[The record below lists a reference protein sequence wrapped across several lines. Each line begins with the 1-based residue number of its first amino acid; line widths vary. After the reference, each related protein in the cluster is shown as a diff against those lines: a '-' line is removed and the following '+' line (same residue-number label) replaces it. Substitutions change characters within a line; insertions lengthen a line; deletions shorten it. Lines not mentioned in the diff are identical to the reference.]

1 MKEIKRYSPVEFKV
15 TPLKT
20 EIRDHWNVILEYH
33 NEGDG
38 PWLVD
43 LSHRTRLDLQTGS
56 LDTKNRSASPFPPPP
71 ASQCWKR
78 VSDQPHEP
86 NPEFHLP
93 SGDGTH

>member
-56 LDTKNRSASPFPPPP
+56 LDTKKPFGITIP
-71 ASQCWKR
+71 ATPGQSVLEKG
-78 VSDQPHEP
+78 
-86 NPEFHLP
+86 F
-93 SGDGTH
+93 

>member
-1 MKEIKRYSPVEFKV
+1 MKDIKRYSPVEFKV

-20 EIRDHWNVILEYH
+20 ENRDHWDVVLEYH

-43 LSHRTRLDLQTGS
+43 LCHRTRLDCRPGIWMPKTVRYHDPRHPRTVG
-56 LDTKNRSASPFPPPP
+56 AG
-71 ASQCWKR
+71 KR

-86 NPEFHLP
+86 DPEFHLS
-93 SGDGTH
+93 SGRGFR